1 MIKASKQCTEASEFD
16 FRDATLDLLSEVFS
30 KRIHSI
36 FEESIT
42 PIPNILRSTLPS
54 LTWFSDKSI
63 SSFKWNNWS
72 DFDRLKTRQGNSN
85 HVPMMRQKW
94 SQCFVYSKFHASSLA
109 NPTLTPP
116 QKTFATRSSALQPN
130 QLIRWRLFSP
140 VSPTCEL
147 CSVRKSHLLE
157 MKY

>member
-1 MIKASKQCTEASEFD
+1 MEASEFD
-16 FRDATLDLLSEVFS
+16 FPDAPLDLLSEVFS
-30 KRIHSI
+30 KHIHSI
-36 FEESIT
+36 FEESIR
-42 PIPNILRSTLPS
+42 IRLAS
-54 LTWFSDKSI
+54 LTFYGAPSRALRGSAIKVFLV
-63 SSFKWNNWS
+63 SSRIT
-72 DFDRLKTRQGNSN
+72 DQILTKTRQGNSN

-130 QLIRWRLFSP
+130 QLIRWRLFSLL
-140 VSPTCEL
+140 SPTCEL